1 MKVCSIE
8 TTNSSEK
15 ILSHLEKLRSE
26 EPFIII
32 LTPFDWMKES
42 LEEISRF
49 LIQNQQTEAL
59 HAIDTLK
66 EECISMLVVPDTD
79 EANTCATKADIT
91 AQIDHFVHL
100 AKSHSEASYQQETDI
115 RTTGGYLS
123 AILCTAYLKYK
134 GMNASLLDASEFIQ
148 LNEEQVPDID
158 FANIQTE
165 PGKIYVMPTNIYRNE
180 SGEPTYLIDM
190 YTDLY
195 ALYVAIALQAKELT
209 LIMPTQGLHSLHHK
223 EENKLCLT
231 CEEAAHMLVTDD
243 SHISHSTLFL
253 AREKQISIRLI
264 SDNQANLPAIY
275 IDEEKKKHDIKAIT
289 VRKDINYLRMSPLG
303 KIPSSQ
309 VSTQALG
316 ILVTNLVPI
325 YLFTS
330 SSTNISVAIR
340 VYDIFWNK
348 ILNKLS
354 RFAKVTVEKNVT
366 AISILGEFDWNIS
379 KVEARIIDLL
389 KDIPILMIS
398 YGSDNQSISVVV
410 REKDTQEVLRI
421 LSKYLSG
428 VEPSPQSLTFAPYE
442 DHSTW
447 FV

>member
-8 TTNSSEK
+8 TTNTSEK
-15 ILSHLEKLRSE
+15 ILSHIEKIRSE

-32 LTPFDWMKES
+32 LSSFDWIKQS
-42 LEEISRF
+42 LEKDTEL
-49 LIQNQQTEAL
+49 LIKNQQTEAL

-66 EECISMLVVPDTD
+66 EECISMFAVPDTD

-91 AQIDHFVHL
+91 ARIDHFVHL
-100 AKSHSEASYQQETDI
+100 AKSHSEASCQQETDI

-148 LNEEQVPDID
+148 LNEEQIPDINS
-158 FANIQTE
+158 ANIQTE
-165 PGKIYVMPTNIYRNE
+165 SGKIYVMPSNVYRNE
-180 SGEPTYLIDM
+180 SGEATYLIDM
-190 YTDLY
+190 CTDLY
-195 ALYVAIALQAKELT
+195 ALYVAIAFQAKELF
-209 LIMPTQGLHSLHHK
+209 LIMPTQGLHCLDNEK
-223 EENKLCLT
+223 NELCLT
-231 CEEAAHMLVTDD
+231 YEEAGHMLITDD
-243 SHISHSTLFL
+243 IHIAHSTLL
-253 AREKQISIRLI
+253 SAREKQISIRLI
-264 SDNQANLPAIY
+264 SDNQANFPAIY

-303 KIPSSQ
+303 TIPSSQ

-316 ILVTNLVPI
+316 ILVNNLVPI
-325 YLFTS
+325 YLLTS

-348 ILNKLS
+348 ILNELS

-428 VEPSPQSLTFAPYE
+428 VEPNLQSLTFAPYE